1 MCLVDK
7 AMNRTQTDE
16 WYKHSKEGCSWI
28 KDSEQS
34 GQPSTSK
41 YEENVQKVRKVI
53 CSNHHM
59 TLCEVAEE
67 VLISKTMWRD
77 ILTENLGMHGV
88 AAKFVLL
95 KISNKIMFMS
105 IKSLLTM

>member
-1 MCLVDK
+1 
-7 AMNRTQTDE
+7 
-16 WYKHSKEGCSWI
+16 
-28 KDSEQS
+28 
-34 GQPSTSK
+34 
-41 YEENVQKVRKVI
+41 
-53 CSNHHM
+53 M